1 MHDSDSDKLE
11 FLEDNEKFSYL
22 FNEIKE
28 GLFKEFDEPN
38 LKGEYIQKLSSAKQ
52 EFEGW
57 LTNVGLAVLGFFVTS
72 LIQIKLRGEVTIF
85 EAILSSASLF
95 FLLVSIS
102 IGFYS
107 KITAYIFKTGNMV
120 LSNKDLVG
128 YFLGLSVTRLLM
140 RLHADG
146 INPKD
151 YFDNLFEIQQ
161 DTLMSSSEFL
171 GQSPEDCVKSGDV
184 NSSDYKAKLSELTR
198 TFRELFDSWLP
209 SGNSNSKGYS
219 AYLVYRFMIS
229 FLGILLQSFSLLI
242 GIFVAVIFMLSF
254 VLGTTSLLFGILC
267 ALLVLAFV
275 VSTFIL
281 AKGLFSIRS
290 NLYDLLLGN
299 PYDKRPLEK

>member
-38 LKGEYIQKLSSAKQ
+38 LEGEYIQKLSSAKQ

-95 FLLVSIS
+95 FLLVS

-254 VLGTTSLLFGILC
+254 VLGATSLLFGILC

-281 AKGLFSIRS
+281 AKGLFWR
-290 NLYDLLLGN
+290 
-299 PYDKRPLEK
+299 

>member
-11 FLEDNEKFSYL
+11 FLNDNEKFSYL

-28 GLFKEFDEPN
+28 GFFKEFDEPN
-38 LKGEYIQKLSSAKQ
+38 LEGEYIQKLSSAKQ

-72 LIQIKLRGEVTIF
+72 LIQIKLRGEVTVF
-85 EAILSSASLF
+85 ETILSSVSLF
-95 FLLVSIS
+95 LLLVSIS

-107 KITAYIFKTGNMV
+107 KITAYVFKTGNMV

-140 RLHADG
+140 SLLADG

-151 YFDNLFEIQQ
+151 YFDNLFKIQQ
-161 DTLMSSSEFL
+161 DTLISSSELL
-171 GQSPEDCVKSGDV
+171 GQPPEDCLKSDDV
-184 NSSDYKAKLSELTR
+184 NSDYKAKLSELTR
-198 TFRELFDSWLP
+198 TFKEFFDSWLL
-209 SGNSNSKGYS
+209 SGNSNSKGYD

-242 GIFVAVIFMLSF
+242 GIFAAVIFMLSF
-254 VLGTTSLLFGILC
+254 VLGATSLLFDILC
-267 ALLVLAFV
+267 ALLVLAFIV
-275 VSTFIL
+275 IIFIF

>member
-1 MHDSDSDKLE
+1 
-11 FLEDNEKFSYL
+11 
-22 FNEIKE
+22 
-28 GLFKEFDEPN
+28 
-38 LKGEYIQKLSSAKQ
+38 
-52 EFEGW
+52 
-57 LTNVGLAVLGFFVTS
+57 
-72 LIQIKLRGEVTIF
+72 
-85 EAILSSASLF
+85 
-95 FLLVSIS
+95 
-102 IGFYS
+102 
-107 KITAYIFKTGNMV
+107 
-120 LSNKDLVG
+120 
-128 YFLGLSVTRLLM
+128 
-140 RLHADG
+140 
-146 INPKD
+146 
-151 YFDNLFEIQQ
+151 
-161 DTLMSSSEFL
+161 MSSSEFL

-254 VLGTTSLLFGILC
+254 VLGATSLLFGILC